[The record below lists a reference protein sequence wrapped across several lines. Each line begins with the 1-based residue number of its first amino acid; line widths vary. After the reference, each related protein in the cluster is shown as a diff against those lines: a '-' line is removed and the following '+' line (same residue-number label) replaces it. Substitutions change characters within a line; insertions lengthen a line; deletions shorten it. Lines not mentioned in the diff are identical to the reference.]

1 LLYLENNLRIV
12 SVKSMREYLV
22 GYMRMDEELLRTLD
36 CELIKECAEVG
47 KKKNLLLILEKAVAY
62 AKQHF

>member
-1 LLYLENNLRIV
+1 
-12 SVKSMREYLV
+12 MREYLV

-47 KKKNLLLILEKAVAY
+47 KKKDMLLILEKAVAY